1 MKLFHRREIFPK
13 YKMKLKYKYQKDVL
27 CFISVVVHFVLFFH
41 FDNFIVDE
49 SLFILDIRKND
60 RLRRDFILMQVHDWL
75 YGE

>member
-1 MKLFHRREIFPK
+1 
-13 YKMKLKYKYQKDVL
+13 MKLKYKYQKDVL
-27 CFISVVVHFVLFFH
+27 CFISVGVHFVLFFH

-75 YGE
+75 FGE